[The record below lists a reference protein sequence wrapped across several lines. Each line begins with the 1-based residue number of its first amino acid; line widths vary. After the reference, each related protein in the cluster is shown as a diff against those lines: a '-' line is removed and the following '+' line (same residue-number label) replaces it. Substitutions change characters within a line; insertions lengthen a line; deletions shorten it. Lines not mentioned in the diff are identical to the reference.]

1 MHKGSNS
8 ENQGEEL
15 ARISLCIETFDA
27 GVAGRLV
34 HADASIQGFF
44 FGVFI
49 MLQSIATKLIGRF
62 VRDQRGATMVE
73 YGLLVALVAVAVI
86 AAVTTLGGSIN
97 SFFQS
102 ADDGLNG
109 V

>member
-1 MHKGSNS
+1 MRTHRFKVS
-8 ENQGEEL
+8 
-15 ARISLCIETFDA
+15 
-27 GVAGRLV
+27 
-34 HADASIQGFF
+34 F

-49 MLQSIATKLIGRF
+49 MFQSIAAKLIGRF

>member
-1 MHKGSNS
+1 
-8 ENQGEEL
+8 
-15 ARISLCIETFDA
+15 
-27 GVAGRLV
+27 
-34 HADASIQGFF
+34 
-44 FGVFI
+44 
-49 MLQSIATKLIGRF
+49 MLQSIAAKLIGRV

-73 YGLLVALVAVAVI
+73 YGFLVALVAVAVI

>member
-1 MHKGSNS
+1 MFCCQSLRLFNSSRAFFSKNVILLILKSDALDAEKSN
-8 ENQGEEL
+8 L
-15 ARISLCIETFDA
+15 IHF
-27 GVAGRLV
+27 
-34 HADASIQGFF
+34 
-44 FGVFI
+44 
-49 MLQSIATKLIGRF
+49 QSIAAKLIGRF

>member
-1 MHKGSNS
+1 MPKGSNRES
-8 ENQGEEL
+8 WCEEL
-15 ARISLCIETFDA
+15 ARISLCIETYDA
-27 GVAGRLV
+27 GVAGHFV
-34 HADASIQGFF
+34 HADASIHGFL

-49 MLQSIATKLIGRF
+49 MFQCIATKLIGRF

>member
-1 MHKGSNS
+1 MDQIVKIRVRSWHVFRF
-8 ENQGEEL
+8 
-15 ARISLCIETFDA
+15 AVVTFDA

-49 MLQSIATKLIGRF
+49 MFQSIAAKLIGRF

>member
-1 MHKGSNS
+1 
-8 ENQGEEL
+8 L
-15 ARISLCIETFDA
+15 ACLSLCKETFDA
-27 GVAGRLV
+27 GVAGRLF
-34 HADASIQGFF
+34 HADALILGFF
-44 FGVFI
+44 FGVII
-49 MLQSIATKLIGRF
+49 MIRSIAAKLIGRF

>member
-1 MHKGSNS
+1 MAC
-8 ENQGEEL
+8 L
-15 ARISLCIETFDA
+15 SLCKETFDA

-34 HADASIQGFF
+34 HADALILGFF
-44 FGVFI
+44 FGVLI
-49 MLQSIATKLIGRF
+49 MIRSIAAKFIGRF
-62 VRDQRGATMVE
+62 IRDQRGATMVE

-97 SFFQS
+97 AFFQS

>member
-27 GVAGRLV
+27 VVAGRLG
-34 HADASIQGFF
+34 HANASIQGLF
-44 FGVFI
+44 FGVVI
-49 MLQSIATKLIGRF
+49 MFQSIASKFIGRF

-97 SFFQS
+97 AFFQS

>member
-1 MHKGSNS
+1 M
-8 ENQGEEL
+8 
-15 ARISLCIETFDA
+15 
-27 GVAGRLV
+27 
-34 HADASIQGFF
+34 ASF

-49 MLQSIATKLIGRF
+49 MLQSIAAKLIGRF